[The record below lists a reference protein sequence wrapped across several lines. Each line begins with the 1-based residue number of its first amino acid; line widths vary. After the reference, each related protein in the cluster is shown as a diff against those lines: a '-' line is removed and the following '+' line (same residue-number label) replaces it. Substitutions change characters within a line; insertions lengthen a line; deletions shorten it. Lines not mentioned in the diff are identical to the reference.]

1 MSASHS
7 IQGKEAPYYYVPADS
22 PHPARASLCM
32 LLVMLSAS
40 AWVNGI
46 GNAKFG
52 VLVGVL
58 ALFVVLYQWFGDAI
72 HESETGMNSKRI
84 DASYRWSMSWFIF
97 SEVMFFA
104 AFFGALWYTRTITT
118 PWLGDLDH
126 KLLLW
131 PNFNAV
137 WPNLGPAGVVEPFQT
152 MGPFWLPT
160 INTALLLSSGV
171 TLTISHHA
179 LRENHR
185 GKTKFWLFATIVL
198 GFVFVACQ
206 ATEYIHAYTEL
217 NLKFTS
223 GAYGSLFFLLTGF
236 HGFHVLLGATMLT
249 VILIRL
255 MKGHFTA
262 DHHFGFEGA
271 AWYWHFV
278 DVVWLGLYLFV
289 YWM

>member
-185 GKTKFWLFATIVL
+185 GKAKFWLFATIVL

-206 ATEYIHAYTEL
+206 GTEYIHAYTEL